1 MPDLEAIGDA
11 ATGAVLAKTIEPKT
25 GAAADGHTQEKNCL
39 NCGAELAGEFCQV
52 CGQRA
57 HVHRTLSAFWHDLA
71 HGVLHLDGKIWLTL
85 PLLAWRPG
93 ELTRRYAHGERAKFV
108 SPMALFLFS
117 VFLLFAVFSLL
128 GTHIGPTTNTNIVTN
143 PERAGAEANKAIRLN
158 QDELRALQEK
168 RQKLAAARQPTTN
181 IDADIREKQSE
192 IAVEERISR
201 GFIPERDAIAT
212 VDATPSADGNLS
224 FSSGSKSIDEWLR
237 HVIDKTKE
245 NPKLLIYKLQSSAYK
260 FSWLLIPISIPLV
273 WLLFLH
279 RRRYRQEF
287 TAYDHTVFV
296 TYSIAFMS
304 LALIAIS
311 LLSWVGLPAG
321 IVSLAVLTVPPLHI
335 YRQLKG
341 AYGLSR
347 WSAFWRTGVLL
358 VLSFFALTLFALLL
372 LTLGVF
378 G

>member
-11 ATGAVLAKTIEPKT
+11 ATGAVIARAIEPKA
-25 GAAADGHTQEKNCL
+25 GAAADGHTHERNCL
-39 NCGAELAGEFCQV
+39 NCGAELAGAYCHA

-57 HVHRTLSAFWHDLA
+57 HVHRTLMAFWHDLA
-71 HGVLHLDGKIWLTL
+71 HGVLHLDGKIWRTL
-85 PLLAWRPG
+85 PMLVWRPG
-93 ELTRRYAHGERAKFV
+93 ELTRRYVDGERARFV

-117 VFLLFAVFSLL
+117 VFLMFAVFSLVDSPFVTKQTASVA
-128 GTHIGPTTNTNIVTN
+128 GVATNQEIAIEQRMARGFV
-143 PERAGAEANKAIRLN
+143 PEKDVIA
-158 QDELRALQEK
+158 
-168 RQKLAAARQPTTN
+168 T
-181 IDADIREKQSE
+181 IDARPSANGDP
-192 IAVEERISR
+192 RIS
-201 GFIPERDAIAT
+201 T
-212 VDATPSADGNLS
+212 
-224 FSSGSKSIDEWLR
+224 GSKSVDDWFNR
-237 HVIDKTKE
+237 AYKKAKE
-245 NPKLLIYKLQSSAYK
+245 NPRLLLYKLQSNAYK

-273 WLLFLH
+273 WLLFLN

-304 LALIAIS
+304 LAAIALS
-311 LLSWVGLPAG
+311 LLGWIGFPGG
-321 IVSLAVLTVPPLHI
+321 ILSLAVLIVPPVHI

-347 WSAFWRTGVLL
+347 GSALWRTAMLL
-358 VLSFFALTLFALLL
+358 ILAFVALILFGFLL

>member
-11 ATGAVLAKTIEPKT
+11 ATGAALARAVEPRT
-25 GAAADGHTQEKNCL
+25 GVADGHTHETNCL
-39 NCGAELAGEFCQV
+39 NCGTELTGAYCHA
-52 CGQRA
+52 CGQHA
-57 HVHRTLSAFWHDLA
+57 HVHRTLMAFWHDLA
-71 HGVLHLDGKIWLTL
+71 HGVLHLDGKIWRTL

-93 ELTRRYAHGERAKFV
+93 ELTRRYVDGERARFV

-117 VFLLFAVFSLL
+117 VFLMFAVFSFV
-128 GTHIGPTTNTNIVTN
+128 GPHVSPTTDTNLVTN
-143 PERAGAEANKAIRLN
+143 PGRAKEELNKAAGMS
-158 QDELRALQEK
+158 QAELRQLQQE
-168 RQKLAAARQPTTN
+168 RQRLLAAGKPVAG
-181 IDADIREKQSE
+181 IDDDIRAKQSE
-192 IAVEERISR
+192 IEIEERLTR
-201 GFIPERDAIAT
+201 GFIPEKDAVAT
-212 VDATPSADGNLS
+212 VNATRSADGNLVV
-224 FSSGSKSIDEWLR
+224 SSGSRGVDDWFNHAYK
-237 HVIDKTKE
+237 KAKE
-245 NPKLLIYKLQSSAYK
+245 NPKLLIYKLQSNAYK

-304 LALIAIS
+304 LAAIALS
-311 LLSWVGLPAG
+311 LLSWIGFPGG
-321 IVSLAVLTVPPLHI
+321 IVSLAVLIVPPVHI

-341 AYGLSR
+341 TYGLSR
-347 WSAFWRTGVLL
+347 GSALWRTGALL
-358 VLSFFALTLFALLL
+358 VLSFVALMLFAAIL